1 LSFVDRSLNAADS
14 FSVYSHRQ
22 EIPMTTESPGFW
34 RTPAAIVLMIGSIA
48 LASSGAQAPRHPTRA
63 SISRVAWLG
72 GVWTGGAEDV
82 SFEEQWMRPAAG
94 SMLAVARTIKGDRM
108 VAFEFLRIVE
118 RNDSLVYIAQPNGRP
133 PTEFVLTEVTDE
145 SATFENPA
153 HDFPKMIR
161 YAKRPDG
168 TLEATVS
175 NGGQRAERFVFRR
188 LP

>member
-1 LSFVDRSLNAADS
+1 
-14 FSVYSHRQ
+14 
-22 EIPMTTESPGFW
+22 MTTESPGFW
-34 RTPAAIVLMIGSIA
+34 RTPAAVVLMIGSMA
-48 LASSGAQAPRHPTRA
+48 LASSGAQAPRHPARA
-63 SISRVAWLG
+63 SISEVAWLG
-72 GVWTGGAEDV
+72 GVWSGEAKDV
-82 SFEEQWMRPAAG
+82 SFEEQWTRPAAG
-94 SMLAVARTIKGDRM
+94 SMLAVARTIKGNRM

-133 PTEFVLTEVTDE
+133 PTEFALTAVSDE

-175 NGGQRAERFVFRR
+175 DGDRRAETLVFRR
-188 LP
+188 IP